1 MFLFCCYYIVTLNSN
16 NYLVI
21 TYHDGK
27 MREPGIEPGQPRVC
41 NSLKEVDGQGTLV
54 PYLGNEIY

>member
-27 MREPGIEPGQPRVC
+27 MREPGIEPGQPRPC
-41 NSLKEVDGQGTLV
+41 KDFIS
-54 PYLGNEIY
+54 YGNEIY